1 MREPQPVSECVAA
14 MKAAVNVP
22 VTVKCRIG
30 VDEQDPQ
37 AALGEMAE
45 TLVAAGVDA
54 LFVHA
59 RKAWLKGLSLMEN
72 RDIPPLDYSLVYA
85 LKRQYPALHVAING
99 GIATLAEVRHHP
111 AHVDGAMLGRAA
123 CHNTELLLE
132 VDGELFNYPRRL
144 PDVRAA
150 LLEYEPYVAA
160 ELARSTRLH
169 DITRHLLGLFA
180 GRPGARLFRRH
191 LALEAGKQGAGLGG
205 LRAAVAH
212 VRLDSVARAA

>member
-72 RDIPPLDYSLVYA
+72 RDIPPLDYARVLR
-85 LKRQYPALHVAING
+85 LK
-99 GIATLAEVRHHP
+99 
-111 AHVDGAMLGRAA
+111 
-123 CHNTELLLE
+123 
-132 VDGELFNYPRRL
+132 
-144 PDVRAA
+144 
-150 LLEYEPYVAA
+150 
-160 ELARSTRLH
+160 
-169 DITRHLLGLFA
+169 A
-180 GRPGARLFRRH
+180 GRPW
-191 LALEAGKQGAGLGG
+191 K
-205 LRAAVAH
+205 
-212 VRLDSVARAA
+212 S